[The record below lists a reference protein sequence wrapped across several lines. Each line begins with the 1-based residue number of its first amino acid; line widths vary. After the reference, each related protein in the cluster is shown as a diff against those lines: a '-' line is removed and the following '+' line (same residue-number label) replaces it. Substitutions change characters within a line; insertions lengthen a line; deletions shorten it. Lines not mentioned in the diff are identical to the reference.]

1 LEHRSSGDNN
11 NTGIPTGSSYDSASD
26 PVTFNNLI
34 NALQDDTTGNV
45 PESLIAEYGLGYND
59 AQGIG
64 LGYSR
69 EIDFFE
75 MTPCGFATTLHGGV
89 EKDDNL
95 ITDKNGVWCS
105 INGAYGTTDYTQA
118 DDSGFTSFTQSSQGQ
133 YAYPGNLQGSKYVQ
147 LSLYINGTS
156 NTK

>member
-1 LEHRSSGDNN
+1 MYAIPANWNTVISGDNN
-11 NTGIPTGSSYDSASD
+11 NTGIPTGSSYDSSGD
-26 PVTFNNLI
+26 PMTFNNLI

-95 ITDKNGVWCS
+95 ITDKNRCV
-105 INGAYGTTDYTQA
+105 
-118 DDSGFTSFTQSSQGQ
+118 
-133 YAYPGNLQGSKYVQ
+133 V
-147 LSLYINGTS
+147 
-156 NTK
+156 